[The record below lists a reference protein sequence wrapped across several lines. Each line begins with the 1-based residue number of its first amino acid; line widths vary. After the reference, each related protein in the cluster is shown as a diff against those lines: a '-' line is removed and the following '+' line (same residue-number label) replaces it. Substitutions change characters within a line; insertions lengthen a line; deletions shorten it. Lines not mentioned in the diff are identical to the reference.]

1 MAEKKDNPDQPADGG
16 NHKPKRSKKGVF
28 LGGGV
33 LGLIAAAYGVSL
45 VALPSKPRDIPF
57 KGPWV
62 TSLTAGEVQVNLK
75 GESSKR
81 YMVVSL
87 RAEYD
92 AYDDKYAEARVADP
106 LYQAKLVDTLI
117 SLGRQKTREDLD
129 DQIGEETFKEEV
141 RLAVDP
147 LVFPLHVGNAKNHT
161 VVHEESG
168 LRPGKSGDQATMRGG
183 FHSHVLHVDQPRR
196 TVSLDNGVPL
206 SFSGSE
212 RDLLVENEHG
222 LTVFVDVSQL
232 KEGFVG
238 DVSTGTF
245 GRIRE
250 ILLSKFLVQ

>member
-1 MAEKKDNPDQPADGG
+1 MAENKDNQETAEGE
-16 NHKPKRSKKGVF
+16 NQKPKRSKKGIL

-33 LGLIAAAYGVSL
+33 LSLIAAAYGVSL
-45 VALPSKPRDIPF
+45 VALPSKPKDIPF

-75 GESSKR
+75 GESSTR

-92 AYDDKYAEARVADP
+92 AYNDKYAEARVADS

-141 RLAVDP
+141 RLQVDS
-147 LVFPLHVGNAKNHT
+147 LVFPLHIGNAKDHT
-161 VVHEESG
+161 VAHEESG
-168 LRPGKSGDQATMRGG
+168 LLPGRSGDLATMRGG
-183 FHSHVLHVDQPRR
+183 FYSHWLHVDQPRA
-196 TVSLDNGVPL
+196 TISLDNGVPH

-212 RDLLVENEHG
+212 RDLMVENEHG
-222 LTVFVDVSQL
+222 LTVFVDVSRL
-232 KEGFVG
+232 EKGFVG
-238 DVSTGTF
+238 DVSVGTF